1 MKRCIILLSIPGY
14 WKLGLSY
21 AKEGMEEI
29 VRSMSKRKF
38 VANLQ
43 KLIPDIT
50 EDDLFTVPAGV
61 CAQALQKDGTL
72 YDDFFIVNGKNSI
85 HICNAPSPAATAS
98 LEIGKEI
105 TKRIKK
111 ERCSQILYRFCSV
124 WMVRFRSRVPLIRI
138 SCSNV
143 T

>member
-1 MKRCIILLSIPGY
+1 
-14 WKLGLSY
+14 
-21 AKEGMEEI
+21 
-29 VRSMSKRKF
+29 MSKRKF

-43 KLIPDIT
+43 KLIPDIM

-61 CAQALQKDGTL
+61 RAQALQTDGTL

-98 LEIGKEI
+98 FEIGKEI

-111 ERCSQILYRFCSV
+111 RT
-124 WMVRFRSRVPLIRI
+124 M
-138 SCSNV
+138 
-143 T
+143 